1 MNTNE
6 NRKPPTAHYPLLI
19 NIPGLDG
26 TGQLFF
32 KQAPYLDKDYRV
44 VSIRLRDHGR
54 FTYEDLADDVAAIIR
69 QHKEER
75 ATLTAESFG
84 GGVAFTF
91 ALRYPQMVERLIIV
105 NSFPR
110 YRQRVRIKLGA
121 WLAARIPFSLAWPV
135 RKFASLVGLFV
146 DRVPKEDRRRFFE
159 ATRTIVGEAY
169 ARRLQLI
176 SELDIE
182 DRLSEIKAPT
192 LLVGCK
198 KDLLVRSVSEA
209 HLMAARIPDAQVK
222 IFQDAGHA
230 CLMGDR
236 VCLARIMKE
245 WIAESDHLSRV

>member
-1 MNTNE
+1 MNTYE
-6 NRKPPTAHYPLLI
+6 NRPPPADHRPLLV

-32 KQAPYLDKDYRV
+32 KQAPKLDEDYRV

-69 QHKEER
+69 QQGEER
-75 ATLTAESFG
+75 ATITAESFG

-110 YRQRVRIKLGA
+110 YRRRIRIKLAA
-121 WLAARIPFSLAWPV
+121 WLSARIPFSLAWPV
-135 RKFASLVGLFV
+135 RKFASLIGLFV
-146 DRVPKEDRRRFFE
+146 DRVAREDRRRFFE
-159 ATRTIVGEAY
+159 ATRTIIGEAY

-182 DRLSEIKAPT
+182 DRLSEITAPT
-192 LLVGCK
+192 LLIGCK
-198 KDLLVRSVSEA
+198 KDLLVRSVREA
-209 HLMAARIPDAQVK
+209 HLMAARIPHAQVR
-222 IFQDAGHA
+222 IFEDAGHA

-236 VCLARIMKE
+236 VRLASVMKE
-245 WIAESDHLSRV
+245 WIAASPAFT